1 MTAGEK
7 LRSLREDR
15 GMSVDDLAKT
25 LGLTRQA
32 VYNYEMDARV
42 PRDEIKVQIANFFGV
57 GIEEIFFTQ
66 RATIR

>member
-7 LRSLREDR
+7 LKSLREDR

-42 PRDEIKVQIANFFGV
+42 PRDEIKVRIANFFGV

-66 RATIR
+66 GATNR